1 MYFKG
6 EGTEKDFSKALEW
19 YEKSAEQGNDNT
31 RLDIINI
38 YYDNELFF
46 KLNNFPVWLN
56 EPHLLETAKAN
67 FLLGYIYFTGTDIE
81 QNFSKALLFWQKAA
95 IMGDAKSQFC
105 LSCMYRDGIGVEND
119 IEKAKELWD
128 KCKDLL
134 ALSTINNLNKI
145 FPRNL

>member
-1 MYFKG
+1 MKL
-6 EGTEKDFSKALEW
+6 KDKIFLSE
-19 YEKSAEQGNDNT
+19 D
-31 RLDIINI
+31 I

-56 EPHLLETAKAN
+56 ESHLLETAKAN
-67 FLLGYIYFTGTDIE
+67 FLLGYIYFTGKEIE

-95 IMGDAKSQFC
+95 IMGDTKSQFC